1 MRTIQNTLLPI
12 FIWALF
18 FTPNFASAQDEA
30 VKMGLSLTPNLSW
43 MTSTDYDHLSS
54 GKNLNFGFEFM
65 ADIMFSENYAFST
78 GIHIFQT
85 GGAISYLVEHPDN
98 DYSSSNNFL
107 MTVERDY
114 QLKYVEVPLTFK
126 MRTKEIGYS
135 TIYGRF
141 GLGLGLNIKANASE
155 ARYDSWF
162 EVIDGVWTND
172 VEGPSTPGFSD
183 VEVVNDVKP
192 FRASMIIGGGVERSL
207 GGSSSLLIG
216 VNYNVSFLNTHKDM
230 TQVSVDV
237 DGIPETLEELPVLNA
252 LKGHDSAVELVIGLI
267 F

>member
-162 EVIDGVWTND
+162 
-172 VEGPSTPGFSD
+172 
-183 VEVVNDVKP
+183 
-192 FRASMIIGGGVERSL
+192 
-207 GGSSSLLIG
+207 
-216 VNYNVSFLNTHKDM
+216 
-230 TQVSVDV
+230 
-237 DGIPETLEELPVLNA
+237 
-252 LKGHDSAVELVIGLI
+252 
-267 F
+267 

>member
-1 MRTIQNTLLPI
+1 
-12 FIWALF
+12 
-18 FTPNFASAQDEA
+18 
-30 VKMGLSLTPNLSW
+30 MGLSLTPNFSW

-54 GKNLNFGFEFM
+54 GTNLNFGFEFV
-65 ADIMFSENYAFST
+65 ADIMFSDNYAFST

-85 GGAISYLVEHPDN
+85 GGEISYIVEHPDN

-162 EVIDGVWTND
+162 ESTNNGVWSPKVD
-172 VEGPSTPGFSD
+172 GPNTPGFHD

-216 VNYNVSFLNTHKDM
+216 LNYNVSFLNTHKDL

-237 DGIPETLEELPVLNA
+237 DGIPETLGDLPVQND
-252 LKGHDSAVELVIGLI
+252 LKGHDSVVELVIGLI

>member
-1 MRTIQNTLLPI
+1 
-12 FIWALF
+12 
-18 FTPNFASAQDEA
+18 
-30 VKMGLSLTPNLSW
+30 
-43 MTSTDYDHLSS
+43 
-54 GKNLNFGFEFM
+54 
-65 ADIMFSENYAFST
+65 
-78 GIHIFQT
+78 
-85 GGAISYLVEHPDN
+85 
-98 DYSSSNNFL
+98 
-107 MTVERDY
+107 
-114 QLKYVEVPLTFK
+114 